1 MEDYTE
7 NDKRIQ
13 NVLKKSFIGSG
24 IYRSASQ
31 PFVYFFT
38 FRPIVDVAFSY
49 EIVKD
54 MSDDELIEHISN
66 KISDIGVWRVY
77 HPILND
83 DNSFY
88 LEDKYKR
95 G

>member
-1 MEDYTE
+1 MKDYTE

-13 NVLKKSFIGSG
+13 NVLKKSFIGSD

-31 PFVYFFT
+31 PFIYFFS

-49 EIVKD
+49 RLVKD
-54 MSDDELIEHISN
+54 MSDEELIKHISN
-66 KISDIGVWRVY
+66 KISGIGVWRVY

-83 DNSFY
+83 DKSFY
-88 LEDKYKR
+88 LEDKYKN
-95 G
+95 